1 MRQCLT
7 KPIPLKMLIVSLATL
22 MGSTFASSMN
32 ATESAKT
39 LVENST
45 WQKLMEAGEEALK
58 DGRYHE
64 AERQFATAASA
75 GENYGGNELHTATSL
90 MRQADTCCKE
100 ERFETADK
108 LYHRALS
115 IRESNLGPNDRDVM
129 EILLK
134 QADLELRHRNFL
146 VAEELYKRVLENKEK
161 GSEDN
166 SETALLLKNFAH
178 CKYRRLYDQDPQP
191 PYPRQSPDYLEAE
204 KMLNRALEIC
214 EKTKP
219 NNPEAAK
226 VLDELGSMYWEFGE
240 LSQGEQAFRK
250 ALAIRD
256 QTLDSND
263 SDVESNLR
271 SLIGIST
278 RQGKDQ
284 QTKVWYKRLEAIWQS
299 EPSRKREMSLNK
311 HDRTIQ
317 LNNRGV
323 QCLNMGDFRGAEHY
337 FQEALLIDPNYT
349 LAIENLRIT
358 RKHAG
363 ANRK

>member
-1 MRQCLT
+1 MKR
-7 KPIPLKMLIVSLATL
+7 LIVGLATL
-22 MGSTFASSMN
+22 IGSTLASSVN
-32 ATESAKT
+32 ATESAKD

-45 WQKLMEAGEEALK
+45 WQKLMNAGEEAFKLGK
-58 DGRYHE
+58 YHQ
-64 AERQFATAASA
+64 AEVQFATAASA
-75 GENYGGNELHTATSL
+75 GENYGGDELSTATSL

-108 LYHRALS
+108 LYQHALT
-115 IRESNLGPNDRDVM
+115 IRESKLGPNHIDVM
-129 EILLK
+129 EVLQK

-146 VAEELYKRVLENKEK
+146 VAEELYKRVLENKGK

-166 SETALLLKNFAH
+166 SETALLLKNIAH

-191 PYPRQSPDYLEAE
+191 AYPRQSTDYLEAE
-204 KMLNRALEIC
+204 TMLNRALAIC
-214 EKTKP
+214 EKTKR
-219 NNPEAAK
+219 NNPDAAK

-250 ALAIRD
+250 ALEIRD

-263 SDVESNLR
+263 PDVESNLQ

-284 QTKVWYKRLEAIWQS
+284 QTKVWYTRLEAIWQS

-323 QCLNMGDFRGAEHY
+323 QCLNMGDIRGAEHY
-337 FQEALLIDPNYT
+337 FKEALLIDPNYT
-349 LAIENLRIT
+349 LAIENLRIA

-363 ANRK
+363 TNRK